1 MQKGGINKQRKTER
15 DRNTERT
22 EERHKIQSERD
33 TWAKRGNVA
42 GRQKHTKQ
50 NLKRHRQRKKSRSE
64 TEANIAKKKR
74 GIDKKVKERQN
85 QIKKN

>member
-1 MQKGGINKQRKTER
+1 MQKGGINKQSKTER

-22 EERHKIQSERD
+22 EERHIQSERD
-33 TWAKRGNVA
+33 TWARRGNVA